1 LYPAHE
7 KLLRNEPDRA
17 VRVANSH
24 PLRAIAVSS
33 PNTAVILP
41 GRRMV
46 LPRVRAYSSGSR
58 TCQYNAAA
66 NTVSTA
72 VPMIQKPV
80 RIAFLIVFTP
90 FSQNAAELRPVC
102 GAALIAYCAPESKD
116 DVM

>member
-1 LYPAHE
+1 
-7 KLLRNEPDRA
+7 
-17 VRVANSH
+17 
-24 PLRAIAVSS
+24 
-33 PNTAVILP
+33 
-41 GRRMV
+41 MV

-90 FSQNAAELRPVC
+90 FSQRLQGCART
-102 GAALIAYCAPESKD
+102 AALPLLLTVRRNAK
-116 DVM
+116 MM